1 MNLIKLHAL
10 RQEMLIEP
18 LNSILITGITND
30 PVRTIG
36 NVKINIFKNPVEFHV
51 VDNELPISPDG
62 TLGGP
67 YLRQEQAQISF
78 RHNTLVTVS
87 NPITPIPFVDSES
100 QEANKTLKSEI
111 KSFARILKIK
121 ARTRQPIAI
130 DVSDSNVRQGYLPRI
145 ETPEDIY
152 I

>member
-1 MNLIKLHAL
+1 MNLEKLQAL

-30 PVRTIG
+30 LVRTIG
-36 NVKINIFKNPVEFHV
+36 TVKITIFKSPVEFHV
-51 VDNELPISPDG
+51 VNNELPISPDG
-62 TLGGP
+62 VLGRL

-78 RHNTLVTVS
+78 RHNTLVTAS

-130 DVSDSNVRQGYLPRI
+130 DVSNSDVHQGYLPRVD
-145 ETPEDIY
+145 TPEGNI
-152 I
+152 